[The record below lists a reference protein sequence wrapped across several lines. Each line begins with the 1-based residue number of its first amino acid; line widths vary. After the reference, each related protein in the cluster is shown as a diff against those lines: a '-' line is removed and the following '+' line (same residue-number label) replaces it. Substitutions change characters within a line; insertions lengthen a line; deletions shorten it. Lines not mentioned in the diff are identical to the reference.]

1 MKQTRIVQ
9 GLYCPAQGQAMPK
22 RQTGGAMTDSSAL
35 EKLGAIKDAMTVSRA
50 FGESYQVN
58 GLTIIPVATV
68 RGGGGGGTGTG
79 TDKESGEKGTGS
91 GLGFGAAVR
100 PVGVV
105 VIKDGKVTW
114 QPTIDVMRIILGA
127 QLLSMA
133 AIFAFRGRIKR
144 REET

>member
-1 MKQTRIVQ
+1 MSN
-9 GLYCPAQGQAMPK
+9 
-22 RQTGGAMTDSSAL
+22 SSPL

-50 FGESYQVN
+50 FGESYHLDAGV
-58 GLTIIPVATV
+58 TIIPVATV
-68 RGGGGGGTGTG
+68 RGGGGGGMGTG
-79 TDKESGEKGTGS
+79 TDSRSGEKGTGS

-127 QLLSMA
+127 QLLSLA
-133 AIFAFRGRIKR
+133 AILVWRGRIR
-144 REET
+144 HR